1 MDIDDLLK
9 IDLTIHFED
18 GTVINFDL
26 AHLEDCI
33 ETVTSRYPQWELTM
47 LLSLMEA
54 AQKLG
59 GVTGLYI
66 TSVCGPRLVKFS
78 ISKGK
83 L

>member
-1 MDIDDLLK
+1 MS

-18 GTVINFDL
+18 GTALTFDI

-47 LLSLMEA
+47 LLSLMA
-54 AQKLG
+54 AAHKIG
-59 GVTGLYI
+59 GVEELSI
-66 TSVCGPRLVKFS
+66 ISVCGPRLVKFS
-78 ISKGK
+78 RSKRE